1 MENKAAARVGD
12 GSIGSCFLEDAS
24 MVLNI
29 LLWAVFGLIAGAVAK
44 FIGKAPERTDPAGVI
59 LTIVLGI
66 AGAVVGGFVSSQL
79 FGWDINSFSI
89 AGFAVA
95 VGGALLLLFL
105 YRVVMAA
112 RRTV

>member
-1 MENKAAARVGD
+1 
-12 GSIGSCFLEDAS
+12 

-29 LLWAVFGLIAGAVAK
+29 LLWALFGLIAGAVAK

-66 AGAVVGGFVSSQL
+66 AGALIGGFLSSQL

-89 AGFAVA
+89 LGFVVAVA
-95 VGGALLLLFL
+95 GALLLLFL
-105 YRVVMAA
+105 YRVVMSA
-112 RRTV
+112 RRSL